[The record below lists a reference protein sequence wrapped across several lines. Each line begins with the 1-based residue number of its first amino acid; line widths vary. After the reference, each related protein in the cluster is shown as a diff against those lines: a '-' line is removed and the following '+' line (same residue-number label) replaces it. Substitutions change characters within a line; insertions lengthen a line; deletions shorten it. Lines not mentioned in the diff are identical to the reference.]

1 MAGTM
6 AQILVENLTKTFRV
20 ARRRAGLWGA
30 LTGLVHRTYHDI
42 LALAGIDFTIEESE
56 LVGYIGPNGAGKST
70 TVKILS
76 GILVPSAGRC
86 EINGVIPW
94 KNRLQHVQNIGVV
107 FGQRTQLWWDLP
119 VIESFDV
126 LQAIYRIPA
135 AVFRKNKARLIE
147 LLQLQD
153 VLDTPVRQLSLGQRM
168 RSDLAAALLHGP
180 RLLFLDEP
188 TIGLDAVSKLAV
200 RDFIKM
206 LNRDDGVTVIL
217 TTHDMD
223 DIEALCQRVLVIGRG
238 KIVSDGSL
246 ATLRAMVST
255 ERRLIV
261 DLVHAQEVVEEPAAR
276 IVERHG
282 RRVELAFDP
291 REVSPAQL
299 IARIA
304 AKHAIQ
310 DLFVEHPPIERIIA
324 DLYAKHG
331 AREA

>member
-246 ATLRAMVST
+246 ATLRATVSN

-261 DLVHAQEVVEEPAAR
+261 DLVNAQEVVEEPAAR

-310 DLFVEHPPIERIIA
+310 DLFVEHPPIERIIV

-331 AREA
+331 EREA